1 MLETF
6 HALKEKVDVVLLWI
20 KRTVKNI
27 FQIEAKCGL
36 FVDQK
41 NREGKILNFQML
53 IRLNI

>member
-6 HALKEKVDVVLLWI
+6 PALKEKVDVVLLWI

-53 IRLNI
+53 IRMNI